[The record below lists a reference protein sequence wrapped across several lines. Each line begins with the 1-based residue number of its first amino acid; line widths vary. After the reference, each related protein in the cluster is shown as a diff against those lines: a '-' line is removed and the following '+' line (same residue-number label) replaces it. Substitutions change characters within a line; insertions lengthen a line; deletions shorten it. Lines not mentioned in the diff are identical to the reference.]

1 MSDFCYSRPMLDR
14 VFRQAELMDRV
25 MERLGVD
32 PAMAARVERGMAVYE
47 ARTKCISCSHEREC
61 RHWLE
66 GSVVRAGPADFC
78 PNADF
83 MRYCADVRR

>member
-32 PAMAARVERGMAVYE
+32 PAMAARVDRGTAVYE
-47 ARTKCISCSHEREC
+47 ARTRCIACSHEREC

-66 GSVVRAGPADFC
+66 GSGVHASPADFC

-83 MRYCADVRR
+83 LRYCADAKR